1 MEKEVVLVAGGTGLI
16 GQEIVRH
23 FRAQGHE
30 VRILS
35 RGKTNVE
42 TSIFHWNPAEEKIDS
57 TALVGVTSII
67 NLVGEGIAEKRWTAD
82 RKKEIIG
89 SRVQPALFLASL
101 APQMP
106 TLRHYVS
113 ASGINCYG
121 TQDAGQIFK
130 EEDAYGN
137 DFLSYVVQ
145 KWEAAANSFQP
156 YCKVSKI
163 RISMVLSSKG
173 GALEKII
180 QPMKFG
186 FTSAFGTGKQ
196 WMTWIHLHDLARVFD
211 FVIQHKCEGS
221 FNVSGKLV
229 SNQKFTQILA
239 ATLGKKLWLPN
250 VPSFVMKLALGEMA
264 TVVLDGVQVSSEK
277 LKGLGFQ
284 YEFEELK
291 DALYDLRGSK

>member
-1 MEKEVVLVAGGTGLI
+1 MEKEIVLVAGGTGLI

-35 RGKTNVE
+35 RGKTVAE
-42 TSIFHWNPAEEKIDS
+42 TSVFHWNPSEEKIDS
-57 TALVGVTSII
+57 AALVGVTSII
-67 NLVGEGIAEKRWTAD
+67 NLVGEGIADKRWTAD
-82 RKKEIIG
+82 RKNEIIR
-89 SRVQPALFLASL
+89 SRVHPALFLASL
-101 APQMP
+101 APQIP

-121 TQDAGQIFK
+121 TKDSGQIFK

-137 DFLSYVVQ
+137 DFLSTVVQ
-145 KWEAAANSFQP
+145 KWEDAADAFQP

-163 RISMVLSSKG
+163 RISMVLSAQG
-173 GALEKII
+173 GALETII

-196 WMTWIHLHDLARVFD
+196 WMAWIHLHDLARVFE

-221 FNVSGKLV
+221 FNVTGKLV
-229 SNQKFTQILA
+229 NNQKFTQILA
-239 ATLGKKLWLPN
+239 ATLGKKMWLPN

-277 LKGLGFQ
+277 LKDLGFQ
-284 YEFEELK
+284 YEFEDLK
-291 DALYDLRGSK
+291 DALQDLRGSK